1 MGYPLPFRYLPFVV
15 SSLPAFEHMTIL
27 KTRIDFPRRGAKA
40 PPLPPHLWRAFP
52 FPPVTNIELRRDWQM
67 LRGSGN
73 MDYVDELFKDL

>member
-40 PPLPPHLWRAFP
+40 PPAPHSWRAFL
-52 FPPVTNIELRRDWQM
+52 FPPVTNIELRWERQM

-73 MDYVDELFKDL
+73 MDYVDELFKNL

>member
-40 PPLPPHLWRAFP
+40 PSPRIYGEPFLSHL
-52 FPPVTNIELRRDWQM
+52 
-67 LRGSGN
+67 
-73 MDYVDELFKDL
+73 